1 MYATFEVAA
10 AGAGTMEAPPFRGK
24 EDIHVQCFVPSWRS
38 RRPGPPADPFLR
50 RAGGRGAR
58 RRGSGCGG
66 VGGGV
71 GVGRAPVGGGWG
83 WGGGAGTE
91 RGARGRRGG
100 GGWWG
105 GGGGWGGGWRACG
118 RGMEIEGW
126 RLIRTEGRQV
136 SGGRGST
143 RMGWM
148 TRGSAGPGLT
158 RTARDGLR
166 RGRSA
171 PPPLF
176 RRSTI
181 R

>member
-66 VGGGV
+66 VGGDV
-71 GVGRAPVGGGWG
+71 GGGRGPVGGRWGSRAGGCCGRGGDVGG
-83 WGGGAGTE
+83 WGGV
-91 RGARGRRGG
+91 
-100 GGWWG
+100 G
-105 GGGGWGGGWRACG
+105 GGGGMGGGRLSRA
-118 RGMEIEGW
+118 
-126 RLIRTEGRQV
+126 EGRRV
-136 SGGRGST
+136 RGGRGST

-148 TRGSAGPGLT
+148 TRGSAGPG
-158 RTARDGLR
+158 
-166 RGRSA
+166 
-171 PPPLF
+171 
-176 RRSTI
+176 
-181 R
+181 

>member
-66 VGGGV
+66 GGGDVGVGGG
-71 GVGRAPVGGGWG
+71 P
-83 WGGGAGTE
+83 
-91 RGARGRRGG
+91 
-100 GGWWG
+100 
-105 GGGGWGGGWRACG
+105 GGGGWGSGAGGWTEGGAGGWRGGGWGGWGRRCGGGWGACG

-143 RMGWM
+143 RMGWL
-148 TRGSAGPGLT
+148 TRGSPGAGLT
-158 RTARDGLR
+158 R
-166 RGRSA
+166 RGRDA
-171 PPPLF
+171 LRPGGAVLH
-176 RRSTI
+176 
-181 R
+181 